1 MAISYLSLLCIK
13 LFFFYRLGHFSMS
26 SQMSQPSSSSLA
38 LFFPTHFILHILP
51 NTLYSLPR
59 TVKLNPQNP
68 SSCSNYTM
76 GRFSFSLLIVL
87 ILASLVAAAVVED
100 DLKCLKGLKKSL
112 NDPDGNLITWNVNN
126 STIGAVCK
134 FSGVNCWNDN
144 ENRIISLTLSTMNLG
159 GKVTESVQYCASL
172 TTLDLSGN
180 SFSGPIPSQICTWL
194 PYLVTLDLSKNDFS
208 GSIPAD
214 LAKCAFLNKLMLSDN
229 KLSGNIPPEF
239 SSLARLKTFSVAN
252 NQLSGRIPAAF
263 DDKDS
268 NNFNFEGNS
277 LCGGP
282 LGKCGGLSKKNLAI
296 IIAAGV
302 FGAAASMLL
311 AFGAW
316 YWFFTKAGKR
326 KRGYGIGRND
336 SGSLAERLRAH
347 KLTQVVLFQKPLV
360 KVKLADLL
368 IATNGF
374 SADNV
379 INSTRMGTT
388 YNAVLRDGSA
398 LAIKLL
404 NSCKLSERQ
413 FRDEMNRLGQ
423 LRHPNLVPLLGF
435 CVVEEEKLLVY
446 KHLSNGTLRSFL
458 NGNASELDWP
468 TRFRIGLGAARG
480 LAWLHHGCQPPI
492 LHQNICS
499 NVIFLDEDFDARIMD
514 FGLARLMTPS
524 DAKDSSFVNV
534 ELGEFG
540 YVAPEYSST
549 MVPSLKGDAY
559 SFGVVLLELATG
571 QKPLEVTAGEEGF
584 KGNLVDWVNQL
595 SVSGRIKDAID
606 QNLCGKGH
614 DDEIVQFLKVACNSV
629 VSRPKGRWS
638 MFQVYEALESMA
650 EKQGFSEQYDDF
662 PLLFGK
668 EGATSSP
675 V

>member
-1 MAISYLSLLCIK
+1 MA
-13 LFFFYRLGHFSMS
+13 
-26 SQMSQPSSSSLA
+26 
-38 LFFPTHFILHILP
+38 
-51 NTLYSLPR
+51 
-59 TVKLNPQNP
+59 
-68 SSCSNYTM
+68 
-76 GRFSFSLLIVL
+76 RFRFRRFLVL
-87 ILASLVAAAVVED
+87 ILLSLVLPRLDDAAVVED
-100 DLKCLKGLKKSL
+100 DLKCLEGFKKSL
-112 NDPDGNLITWNVNN
+112 DDPDRNLNSWDFKN
-126 STIGAVCK
+126 STVGAICK
-134 FSGVNCWNDN
+134 FVGVTCWNER
-144 ENRIISLTLSTMNLG
+144 ENRINGLALPKLNLG

-172 TTLDLSGN
+172 TVLDLSGN
-180 SFSGPIPSQICTWL
+180 RFSGPIPSQICTWL
-194 PYLVTLDLSKNDFS
+194 PFLVTLDLSNNDYS

-214 LAKCAFLNKLMLSDN
+214 LAKCSFLNNLMLNDN

-239 SSLARLKTFSVAN
+239 SSFGRLKSLSVAN

-263 DDKDS
+263 DSADPS
-268 NNFNFEGNS
+268 NFNFEGNI

-311 AFGAW
+311 GFGAW

-326 KRGYGIGRND
+326 KRGYGIGRDD
-336 SGSLAERLRAH
+336 SDSWADKLRAH
-347 KLTQVVLFQKPLV
+347 KLTQVMLFQKPLV

-374 SADNV
+374 STGNV

-398 LAIKLL
+398 LAIKRL
-404 NSCKLSERQ
+404 NTCKLSEKQ

-435 CVVEEEKLLVY
+435 CVVEEEKFLVY
-446 KHLSNGTLRSFL
+446 KHLSNGTLHSFL
-458 NGNASELDWP
+458 DGNASELDWP

-480 LAWLHHGCQPPI
+480 LAWLHHGCHPPI

-499 NVIFLDEDFDARIMD
+499 NVIFLDEDFDARLMD
-514 FGLARLMTPS
+514 FGLARLMKPS
-524 DAKDSSFVNV
+524 DANESSFVNG

-540 YVAPEYSST
+540 YVAPEYTST

-595 SVSGRIKDAID
+595 SVSDRIKDAID
-606 QNLCGKGH
+606 QSMRGKGH
-614 DDEIVQFLKVACNSV
+614 DEEIVQFLKVACNSV
-629 VSRPKGRWS
+629 VSRPRDRWS
-638 MFQVYEALESMA
+638 MYQVYEALKNMA
-650 EKQGFSEQYDDF
+650 EKQGFSEQYDEF

>member
-1 MAISYLSLLCIK
+1 MAH
-13 LFFFYRLGHFSMS
+13 LFL
-26 SQMSQPSSSSLA
+26 
-38 LFFPTHFILHILP
+38 
-51 NTLYSLPR
+51 
-59 TVKLNPQNP
+59 
-68 SSCSNYTM
+68 
-76 GRFSFSLLIVL
+76 VL
-87 ILASLVAAAVVED
+87 ILFSLVLQPLDAATVVED
-100 DLKCLKGLKKSL
+100 DLKCLEGFKKSL
-112 NDPDGNLITWNVNN
+112 NDPDGNLNSWNFQN
-126 STIGAVCK
+126 STIGAICK
-134 FSGVNCWNDN
+134 FTGVTCWNDN
-144 ENRIISLTLSTMNLG
+144 ENRIISLILSTMNLA
-159 GKVTESVQYCASL
+159 GKVTEPLQYCASL

-180 SFSGPIPSQICTWL
+180 RLSGPIPSQICTWL
-194 PYLVTLDLSKNDFS
+194 PFLVTLDLSENDFS
-208 GSIPAD
+208 GTIPTD
-214 LAKCAFLNKLMLSDN
+214 LAKCAFFNRLMLNDN
-229 KLSGNIPPEF
+229 KLTGNIPPEF
-239 SSLARLKTFSVAN
+239 SSLSRLKTLSVAN

-263 DDKDS
+263 DDADE
-268 NNFNFEGNS
+268 NNFYFEGNS

-311 AFGAW
+311 AFGVW
-316 YWFFTKAGKR
+316 YWCFTKAGKR
-326 KRGYGIGRND
+326 KRGYGIGRDDLD
-336 SGSLAERLRAH
+336 SWAEKLRAY
-347 KLTQVVLFQKPLV
+347 KLTQVMLFQKPLV

-374 SADNV
+374 STDNV
-379 INSTRMGTT
+379 INSTSMGTT

-398 LAIKLL
+398 LAIKRL
-404 NSCKLSERQ
+404 NTCKLSERQ

-446 KHLSNGTLRSFL
+446 KHLSNGTLYSFL
-458 NGNASELDWP
+458 NVNASELDWP
-468 TRFRIGLGAARG
+468 TRFKIGLGAAGG
-480 LAWLHHGCQPPI
+480 LAWLHHGCNPPI

-499 NVIFLDEDFDARIMD
+499 NVIFLDEDFDSRIMD
-514 FGLARLMTPS
+514 FGLARLMAPS
-524 DAKDSSFVNV
+524 DAKGSSFVNG

-595 SVSGRIKDAID
+595 SVSGRINDAID

-614 DDEIVQFLKVACNSV
+614 DEEIVQFLKVACNSV
-629 VSRPKGRWS
+629 VSPPKDRWS
-638 MFQVYEALESMA
+638 MYQVYGTLKSMA
-650 EKQGFSEQYDDF
+650 EKQGFSEQYDEF

-668 EGATSSP
+668 ESATSIP

>member
-1 MAISYLSLLCIK
+1 MARFRFLLSL
-13 LFFFYRLGHFSMS
+13 
-26 SQMSQPSSSSLA
+26 
-38 LFFPTHFILHILP
+38 
-51 NTLYSLPR
+51 
-59 TVKLNPQNP
+59 
-68 SSCSNYTM
+68 
-76 GRFSFSLLIVL
+76 VL
-87 ILASLVAAAVVED
+87 ILISLLLPLLDAAVAED
-100 DLKCLKGLKKSL
+100 DLKCLEGFKKSL
-112 NDPDGNLITWNVNN
+112 EDPDGNLNSWNFKNT
-126 STIGAVCK
+126 TIGAICK
-134 FSGVNCWNDN
+134 FVGVTCWNDN
-144 ENRIISLTLSTMNLG
+144 ENRIISLSLPAMNLG
-159 GKVTESVQYCASL
+159 GKVTEPVQYCASL

-194 PYLVTLDLSKNDFS
+194 PYLVTLDLSGNDYS
-208 GSIPAD
+208 GPIPAD
-214 LAKCAFLNKLMLSDN
+214 LAKCTFLNKLSLSDN
-229 KLSGNIPPEF
+229 KLTGNIPPEF
-239 SSLARLKTFSVAN
+239 SSLSRLNSFSVAN

-263 DDKDS
+263 DSSK
-268 NNFNFEGNS
+268 FNFEGNS

-282 LGKCGGLSKKNLAI
+282 LGKCGGLSKKSLAI

-326 KRGYGIGRND
+326 KRGYGVGRDD
-336 SGSLAERLRAH
+336 SDSWADKLRAH
-347 KLTQVVLFQKPLV
+347 KLTQVMLFQKPLV

-374 SADNV
+374 RTDNV

-398 LAIKLL
+398 LAIKRL
-404 NSCKLSERQ
+404 NTCKLSEKH
-413 FRDEMNRLGQ
+413 FRDEMYRLGQ

-435 CVVEEEKLLVY
+435 CVVEGEKLLVY
-446 KHLSNGTLRSFL
+446 KHLSNGTLHSFL

-480 LAWLHHGCQPPI
+480 LAWLHHGVQPPI

-499 NVIFLDEDFDARIMD
+499 NVIFLDEDFDARVMD
-514 FGLARLMTPS
+514 FGLARLMTS
-524 DAKDSSFVNV
+524 DAKESSYVNG

-584 KGNLVDWVNQL
+584 KGNLVDWMNQL
-595 SVSGRIKDAID
+595 SASGRIKDAID
-606 QNLCGKGH
+606 QNMRGKGH
-614 DDEIVQFLKVACNSV
+614 DEEIVQFLKVACNSV
-629 VSRPKGRWS
+629 VSRPNDRWS
-638 MFQVYEALESMA
+638 MYQVYEALKSMA
-650 EKQGFSEQYDDF
+650 EKQGFSEQYDEF

-668 EGATSSP
+668 EGTTRSP

>member
-1 MAISYLSLLCIK
+1 MGPFRFLRFLLLILISLL
-13 LFFFYRLGHFSMS
+13 
-26 SQMSQPSSSSLA
+26 
-38 LFFPTHFILHILP
+38 
-51 NTLYSLPR
+51 LPR
-59 TVKLNPQNP
+59 LDE
-68 SSCSNYTM
+68 
-76 GRFSFSLLIVL
+76 
-87 ILASLVAAAVVED
+87 AAVVED
-100 DLKCLKGLKKSL
+100 DLKCLEGFRKSL
-112 NDPDGNLITWNVNN
+112 DDPDGNLNSWNLKNTTV
-126 STIGAVCK
+126 GAVCR
-134 FSGVNCWNDN
+134 FTGVNCWNEN
-144 ENRIISLTLSTMNLG
+144 ENRIISLVLSTMNLG
-159 GKVTESVQYCASL
+159 GKVTEPIQYCASL

-180 SFSGPIPSQICTWL
+180 RFSGPIPSQICTWL
-194 PYLVTLDLSKNDFS
+194 PFLVTLDLSGNDYS

-214 LAKCAFLNKLMLSDN
+214 LAKCTFLNKLSLADN
-229 KLSGNIPPEF
+229 KLTGNIPLEF
-239 SSLARLKTFSVAN
+239 SSLGRLKTLSVAN

-263 DDKDS
+263 DSQDS
-268 NNFNFEGNS
+268 FYFEGNS

-326 KRGYGIGRND
+326 KRGYGVGRED
-336 SGSLAERLRAH
+336 SDSWADKLRAH
-347 KLTQVVLFQKPLV
+347 KLTQVMLFQKPLV

-374 SADNV
+374 KTGNV
-379 INSTRMGTT
+379 INSTRLGTT

-398 LAIKLL
+398 LAIKRL
-404 NSCKLSERQ
+404 NACKLSEKH
-413 FRDEMNRLGQ
+413 FRDEMYRLGQ

-446 KHLSNGTLRSFL
+446 KHLSNGTLFSFM
-458 NGNASELDWP
+458 NGHASELDWP

-480 LAWLHHGCQPPI
+480 LAWLHHGCHPPI

-514 FGLARLMTPS
+514 FGLARLMTS
-524 DAKDSSFVNV
+524 DARESSFVNG

-540 YVAPEYSST
+540 YIAPEYSST

-606 QNLCGKGH
+606 QNIRGKGH
-614 DDEIVQFLKVACNSV
+614 DEEIVQFLKVACNSV
-629 VSRPKGRWS
+629 VSRPNDRWS
-638 MFQVYEALESMA
+638 MYQVYEALKSMA
-650 EKQGFSEQYDDF
+650 EKLGFSEQYDEF